1 MLMLMS
7 ATLTAY
13 DDGYELETHPGARES
28 DELQQLGDPGRQ
40 QGHDE
45 VEGSDPE
52 LDPALE
58 VGPELVLLLRPAP
71 RLQDLPARPATR
83 QLNSVHSG
91 IIYRVP
97 QCCY

>member
-13 DDGYELETHPGARES
+13 DDGYELVTHPGARES

-45 VEGSDPE
+45 VEGADPE

-83 QLNSVHSG
+83 QLNSVHAG

>member
-1 MLMLMS
+1 MFMS
-7 ATLTAY
+7 VTLTAY
-13 DDGYELETHPGARES
+13 DDGYEIVTDPGSCES

-40 QGHDE
+40 QRHDE
-45 VEGSDPE
+45 VEGADPK

-83 QLNSVHSG
+83 QLNSVHAG
-91 IIYRVP
+91 IISRVR
-97 QCCY
+97 QF